1 MIRTF
6 QQIDTE
12 PVMQIWLNGN
22 IEAHGF
28 VPQTYWLSNY
38 AAVRDQLMQAEIFV
52 YTEEERICG
61 FIGIIEGYIAGIFVD
76 AEYRSKGIG
85 GSLLQYAK
93 TRYASLSL
101 SVYQKNRRAVGFYF
115 RQGFS
120 VLSQGV
126 DEDTNETEYTMT
138 WGEQNT

>member
-28 VPQTYWLSNY
+28 VPKTYWLSNY

-61 FIGIIEGYIAGIFVD
+61 FIGIIEGYIAGIFVA
-76 AEYRSKGIG
+76 AECRSKGIG

-93 TRYASLSL
+93 TRYSSLSL
-101 SVYQKNRRAVGFYF
+101 SVYQKNRRAVEFYF